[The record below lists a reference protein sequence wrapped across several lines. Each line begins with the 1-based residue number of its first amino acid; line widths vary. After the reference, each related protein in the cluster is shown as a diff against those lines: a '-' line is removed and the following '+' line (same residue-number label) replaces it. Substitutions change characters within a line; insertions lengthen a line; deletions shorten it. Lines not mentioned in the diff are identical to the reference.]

1 MRWHLPLTCV
11 FVSVLVAACTAAG
24 AGGGGGG
31 DGSPDDSPAPAVVA
45 DAGGPYA
52 LLWHEPPIRVDFDA
66 SGTIDSHGEVAT
78 YRWDPG
84 DGSPPLE
91 SGHYAASHDY
101 AADAP
106 AEYEVTLT
114 VHDAGGTELSSDR
127 TVVRLRSSPVAAF
140 EVATAPD
147 ALQVGEPAT
156 FDASAS
162 TDGDGLGFVAS
173 YLWDFDYG
181 GDFSVDLRSTS
192 STMTTVLYDPG
203 EVTVALVVVNDDGF
217 YSEPTTVDIDV
228 ADADGAVIIIQ

>member
-1 MRWHLPLTCV
+1 MSWRVPLTCV
-11 FVSVLVAACTAAG
+11 VVSVLIAACTAAG
-24 AGGGGGG
+24 AGGGGGSG
-31 DGSPDDSPAPAVVA
+31 GSSDDSPGPSVVA

-66 SGTIDSHGEVAT
+66 RGTTDPHGEVAT

-84 DGSPPLE
+84 DGSSPLVR
-91 SGHYAASHDY
+91 GHYAASHDY
-101 AADAP
+101 TADGP
-106 AEYEVTLT
+106 VEYELTLT

-127 TVVRLRSSPVAAF
+127 TVVRLRNPPVAAF
-140 EVATAPD
+140 DLLTAPED
-147 ALQVGEPAT
+147 LQVGQPAT

-181 GDFSVDLRSTS
+181 GDFSVDLRSTAP
-192 STMTTVLYDPG
+192 TITPVLYEAG
-203 EVTVALVVVNDDGF
+203 EITVALVVADDDGF
-217 YSEPTTVDIDV
+217 YSEPTVADLDV